1 MYSLNCFIHEV
12 EILSRHGGIRFAFT
26 ACNRFSEL
34 TSRFPCGMEAQDQG
48 GVGGAEQEDEAGLVD
63 SVAHPIIGS
72 RLERGASSVGFGKD
86 CDTVKIGRP

>member
-1 MYSLNCFIHEV
+1 
-12 EILSRHGGIRFAFT
+12 
-26 ACNRFSEL
+26 
-34 TSRFPCGMEAQDQG
+34 MEAQDQG